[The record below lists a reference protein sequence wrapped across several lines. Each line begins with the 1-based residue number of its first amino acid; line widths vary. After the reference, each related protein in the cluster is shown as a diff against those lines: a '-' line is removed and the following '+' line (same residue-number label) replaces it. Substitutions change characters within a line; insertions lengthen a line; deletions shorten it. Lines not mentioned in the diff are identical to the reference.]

1 MILMAYPE
9 WVLKY
14 KKKGTYINKVG
25 NNYYL
30 YAAHSEHVPGTAN
43 KARRVC
49 DGYLGK
55 ITETDGFI
63 PKKQKASPVSL
74 EYGLSCAIT
83 SLCKKPFQRIEH
95 DYPNTFKE
103 ILIRSIL
110 RYIYE
115 ENVNRL
121 QHLSFISSLISKDF
135 VVDEQ
140 TEFLIQRTTR
150 MIQSIL
156 RKTFPDSDDLF
167 CFISEM
173 RCIQIIKLNNDWV
186 ISKFNRNVNDFIA
199 SNHMD
204 FVEDDL
210 WKKLQK

>member
-1 MILMAYPE
+1 MAYPE

-156 RKTFPDSDDLF
+156 RKTFPDYDDLF

>member
-140 TEFLIQRTTR
+140 SEFLIQRTTR